1 MSSKISFEGIGEVV
15 ATFACGEGV
24 IAGQVVKVTEDC
36 MVGPCSDGEK
46 FCGVALSAEDG
57 YAAVQLGGLV
67 KVAATGEDIQAGWV
81 KLSADSAGGVK
92 KDDSAGVE
100 YLVVRVE
107 TDGAVVRL

>member
-24 IAGQVVKVTEDC
+24 TAGQVVKVTADGT
-36 MVGPCSDGEK
+36 VGSCSTGEK
-46 FCGVALSAEDG
+46 ICGVALSAEDG

-67 KVAATGEDIQAGWV
+67 KVAATGGSITAGWC
-81 KLSADSAGGVK
+81 KLSADGSGGMKQDGSAGT
-92 KDDSAGVE
+92 E

-107 TDGAVVRL
+107 TDAAVICL